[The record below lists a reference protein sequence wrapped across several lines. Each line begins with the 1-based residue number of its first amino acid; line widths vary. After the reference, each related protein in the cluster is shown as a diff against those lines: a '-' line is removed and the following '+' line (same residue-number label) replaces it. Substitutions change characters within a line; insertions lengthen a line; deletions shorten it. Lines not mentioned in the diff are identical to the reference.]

1 MTISKQAVIGFAL
14 IIFLSLATLA
24 TAFLVKAR
32 SLESVDSAK
41 SLVEASRSTLLPLE
55 RQARIAQF
63 DVIQI
68 QQFLSDASATHRRDS
83 FDDAAKFA
91 KDFQE
96 RVVAIR
102 AVLASPDARFALGG
116 NLETLVE
123 ALDSSVRF
131 FPEYN
136 ALGIKMAEVYIGEGV
151 EAGNV
156 LMEKFD
162 PMSDKINGI
171 LQKLVEG
178 ASAASDFGAAQA
190 EARMSGVEG
199 ATRTGSTLI
208 LLTNLLLLAVSLVIA
223 VRLVVFSMPRLT
235 AMAETMRRL
244 ADHHD
249 MTVEIPGADCRDEI
263 GSMATAVM
271 VFRDGMLRAERLA
284 EEQRQEQDAKIAR
297 GQAVGRLITE
307 FDGQI
312 GAVVTAVS
320 SAATKTSASATSLA
334 AISEEASKQSTIG
347 ASASNEVSVSI
358 HTIAAATE
366 ELSSSISEIG
376 RQLVRSSNIAS
387 KAAEDAK
394 LTDATVQ
401 GLAEAAH
408 RIGDVVCLINEIAGQ
423 TNLLALNATIE
434 AARAGEAGKGFAVVA
449 AEVKNLAN
457 QTAKATEDIAAQIAA
472 IQSSTAA
479 AVNAIQGV
487 GGTIL
492 EIEHITTA
500 IASAVEEQG
509 AATQEIS
516 RNIQQ
521 AAFGSDEVAQM
532 ITRVTDAAR
541 STNDAAGEVQTVA
554 SELVK
559 QGERLQAGV
568 GRFLSQ
574 VRAA

>member
-1 MTISKQAVIGFAL
+1 MLPIHSDGYLSQD
-14 IIFLSLATLA
+14 FLT
-24 TAFLVKAR
+24 
-32 SLESVDSAK
+32 
-41 SLVEASRSTLLPLE
+41 
-55 RQARIAQF
+55 
-63 DVIQI
+63 
-68 QQFLSDASATHRRDS
+68 
-83 FDDAAKFA
+83 
-91 KDFQE
+91 
-96 RVVAIR
+96 RVTAIR
-102 AVLASPDARFALGG
+102 IVLASSDARSALGG
-116 NLETLVE
+116 KLEALTETLE
-123 ALDSSVRF
+123 SSARL

-136 ALGIKMAEVYIGEGV
+136 ALGIKMAEAYIAEGV

-162 PMSDKINGI
+162 PMSDKLNAG

-178 ASAASDFGAAQA
+178 ASAASDSGAALVQ
-190 EARMSGVEG
+190 ERMNGVES
-199 ATRTGSTLI
+199 ATRTGSTLT

-235 AMAETMRRL
+235 AMAATMRRL

-249 MTVEIPGADCRDEI
+249 MTVDIPGADRPDEI
-263 GSMATAVM
+263 GSMASAVI
-271 VFRDGMLRAERLA
+271 VFRDGMVRAERLA
-284 EEQRQEQDAKIAR
+284 EEQRREQDAKIVR
-297 GQAVGRLITE
+297 GQTVERLIAA
-307 FDGQI
+307 FDRQI
-312 GAVVTAVS
+312 GGVVTAVS
-320 SAATKTSASATSLA
+320 SAATRTNTSATSLG
-334 AISEEASKQSTIG
+334 AISEEASKQSAIG

-376 RQLVRSSNIAS
+376 HQLVRSSNIAS

-394 LTDATVQ
+394 RTDVTVQ
-401 GLAEAAH
+401 SLAEAAH
-408 RIGDVVCLINEIAGQ
+408 RIGDVVGLINEIAGQ

-449 AEVKNLAN
+449 GEVKNLAS
-457 QTAKATEDIAAQIAA
+457 QTAKATEEIANQVAA

-479 AVNAIQGV
+479 AVEAIQGV
-487 GGTIL
+487 GGTIR

-521 AAFGSDEVAQM
+521 AASGSDEVAQM

-541 STNDAAGEVQTVA
+541 STNEAASEVQTVA
-554 SELVK
+554 NELVK
-559 QGERLQAGV
+559 QGEQLQAGV
-568 GRFLSQ
+568 GKFLSQ

>member
-408 RIGDVVCLINEIAGQ
+408 RIGDVVGLINEIAGQ